1 MLLGWARDRGS
12 RAVSPARIA
21 AIEQRYDACCQ
32 TAIRMHEALDPL
44 VPDKPGK
51 ARRGKPKRRI
61 GHNLAL
67 RLQTRKQE
75 VLLFLNDLA
84 VPFTNNEAEQD
95 LRMTKTRQKVSGCFR
110 TLEGAENFCILRTVI
125 ETARKQGLDILTTLK
140 AGLQQTLR
148 IA

>member
-1 MLLGWARDRGS
+1 M
-12 RAVSPARIA
+12 P
-21 AIEQRYDACCQ
+21 
-32 TAIRMHEALDPL
+32 
-44 VPDKPGK
+44 
-51 ARRGKPKRRI
+51 
-61 GHNLAL
+61 
-67 RLQTRKQE
+67 QTRKQE